1 MIFRFYRHVSLLPG
15 AGPLE
20 DALRLEDALEAGPEL
35 RRRARASREPNHELT
50 FAPDQSLGLITA
62 VRALVAKPLPRV
74 VKAVVVVKALATE
87 VFVAELDHSHICKKS
102 RF

>member
-50 FAPDQSLGLITA
+50 FAPDRSA
-62 VRALVAKPLPRV
+62 VCALRNPC
-74 VKAVVVVKALATE
+74 LA
-87 VFVAELDHSHICKKS
+87 SRPSSSSKRSRPKS
-102 RF
+102 SSPNLTIVYM